1 MFMHFLMPFDSNETL
16 QKELPWPKLFEAY
29 CFDAN
34 EASQPIFS
42 DLMSNLF
49 WWFWCRQ
56 NNRTIGLQMAQWIAD
71 SLDARKTSSASLEV
85 SKMSKSILAFQHRL
99 TAPWHVYEARVV
111 FNSAWRWQTSSM
123 LNARANELLLLP
135 STCFLVYNILW
146 SYDINTFKL
155 TDFET
160 WCWGSVELKNTEY
173 CSHVVFQARLT
184 SSIELDGWFSCHTF
198 VWTTTTTARQTVD
211 LPLRLCYT
219 GAATSNTGLKACWST
234 LPMTT
239 EHRGKQPGGH
249 DTESCINASGWISLI
264 NVLWFLWISLGISK
278 TMIYLTNTLSK
289 PMQLGY
295 GPPIRELSPQR
306 RLPLFL

>member
-111 FNSAWRWQTSSM
+111 FNSAWRWQTSST

-198 VWTTTTTARQTVD
+198 VFY
-211 LPLRLCYT
+211 RLNNNSRAN
-219 GAATSNTGLKACWST
+219 GWSPAPAV
-234 LPMTT
+234 L
-239 EHRGKQPGGH
+239 HR
-249 DTESCINASGWISLI
+249 SCNVRHCSRSLLI
-264 NVLWFLWISLGISK
+264 NTAYDKWQSGK
-278 TMIYLTNTLSK
+278 TTRWTW
-289 PMQLGY
+289 Y
-295 GPPIRELSPQR
+295 GNLHQCVCLNIVNNY
-306 RLPLFL
+306 